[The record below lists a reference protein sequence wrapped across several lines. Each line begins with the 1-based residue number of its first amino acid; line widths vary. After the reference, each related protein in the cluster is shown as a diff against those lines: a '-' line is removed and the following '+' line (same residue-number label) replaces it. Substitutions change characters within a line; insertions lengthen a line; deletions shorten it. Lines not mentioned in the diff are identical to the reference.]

1 MIDEIDS
8 GIHPNIVK
16 MLIDLF
22 NKCTSNAQLIF
33 TTHNTSLFNAKGYDD
48 QSLFKKDQVY
58 IVNKDRYGESNLKP
72 ITYFGSDLRSNIEKI
87 YLSGEVKGVP
97 YLDIDAILDI
107 MEDK

>member
-1 MIDEIDS
+1 M
-8 GIHPNIVK
+8 
-16 MLIDLF
+16 
-22 NKCTSNAQLIF
+22 
-33 TTHNTSLFNAKGYDD
+33 
-48 QSLFKKDQVY
+48 FKKDQVY

-107 MEDK
+107 MEGK